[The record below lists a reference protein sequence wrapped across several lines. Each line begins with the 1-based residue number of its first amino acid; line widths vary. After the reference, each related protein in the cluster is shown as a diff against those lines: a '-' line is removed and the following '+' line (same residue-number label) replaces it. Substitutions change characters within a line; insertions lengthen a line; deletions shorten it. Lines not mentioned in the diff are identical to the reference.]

1 MEDMLYRFPHI
12 GRQILSSLND
22 ESLTNCRYVER
33 SWKEVIDYEEYPWKR
48 ILKKFPCED
57 GNTLMHIAAKTG
69 QTEMFKTLFENE
81 EKDKNPVN
89 NRKQTPLH
97 FAARN
102 GNLTISQL
110 IIENV
115 KDKNPKDDYGIT
127 PLHMAARNGHLSVCQ
142 LIIENVKNKNPKD
155 DYGSTPFQLAKN
167 RGFTSICNLFN
178 AKRQKIRHKTTYL
191 K

>member
-57 GNTLMHIAAKTG
+57 GNTLMHIAAKSG

-81 EKDKNPVN
+81 EKDKNPGN
-89 NRKQTPLH
+89 NIMETPLH
-97 FAARN
+97 FGARN

-115 KDKNPKDDYGIT
+115 KDKNPKDVD
-127 PLHMAARNGHLSVCQ
+127 
-142 LIIENVKNKNPKD
+142 
-155 DYGSTPFQLAKN
+155 
-167 RGFTSICNLFN
+167 
-178 AKRQKIRHKTTYL
+178 
-191 K
+191 